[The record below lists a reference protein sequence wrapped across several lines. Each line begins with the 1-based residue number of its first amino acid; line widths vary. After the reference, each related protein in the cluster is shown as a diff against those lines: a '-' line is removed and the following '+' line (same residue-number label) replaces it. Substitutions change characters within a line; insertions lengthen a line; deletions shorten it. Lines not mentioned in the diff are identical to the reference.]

1 MQDVVLVSGARTAV
15 GNMGGAFRDTPDHVL
30 AETALRVALERG
42 GLGAPDLDTLV
53 LGQVITAGEAAY
65 NPRRVALNVG
75 MRVETPQHGV
85 NQLCGSGLRAVQAA
99 WQALSLGEHR
109 LAAAGGVENMSRAPH
124 LLPQARFGQ
133 RLGHMEMVDSLSR
146 TLTCGI
152 TETPMGV
159 TAETIAERYVLS
171 REAQDLY
178 AAESHRRAVAARDS
192 GRFGLE
198 IVPVATRQ
206 GPVVTDERPAP
217 TSLETLG
224 KLKPAFKAGGTVT
237 PGNASGINDGAAM
250 LILATRDEAR
260 RRALPVLARVHGFA
274 SAGVAPEVMGLGP
287 SLAVPRLLAAHGMDA
302 DQIDLWELNEAFAAQ
317 ALGVLQDLQLD
328 PARVNV
334 NGGAVALG
342 HPVGMSGARV
352 LYTLAEELR
361 LRGARFGVA
370 TLCIGGGQG
379 IAALIENPQA

>member
-1 MQDVVLVSGARTAV
+1 MQEVVLVTGARTAV
-15 GNMGGAFRDTPDHVL
+15 GNMGGALREVLDHVL
-30 AETALRVALERG
+30 AETALRGALDRA
-42 GLGAPDLDTLV
+42 GLEAQDLDTLV

-65 NPRRVALNVG
+65 NPRRVGLNVG

-99 WQALSLGEHR
+99 WQALTLGEHT
-109 LAAAGGVENMSRAPH
+109 LAAAGGVESMSRAPY
-124 LLPQARFGQ
+124 LLPQARFGG
-133 RLGHMEMVDSLSR
+133 RLGHMELVDSLSR

-159 TAETIAERYVLS
+159 TAETIAARYGLS
-171 REAQDLY
+171 RQAQDTY

-192 GRFGLE
+192 GRFALE
-198 IVPVATRQ
+198 IVPVETRK
-206 GPVVTDERPAP
+206 GPVDTDERPAP
-217 TSLETLG
+217 TTPEVLG
-224 KLKPAFKAGGTVT
+224 RLKPAFQQDGTVT
-237 PGNASGINDGAAM
+237 PGNASGINDGAAL
-250 LILATRDEAR
+250 LILATREEAER
-260 RRALPVLARVHGFA
+260 RGLPVLARVRGFA

-287 SLAVPRLLAAHGMDA
+287 SLAVPRLLAAQGLESRE
-302 DQIDLWELNEAFAAQ
+302 IDLWELNEAFAAQ
-317 ALGVLQDLQLD
+317 ALGVMQDLNLD
-328 PARVNV
+328 PEKVNV

-352 LYTLAEELR
+352 LYSLAEELR

-379 IAALIENPQA
+379 IAALIEHPAA